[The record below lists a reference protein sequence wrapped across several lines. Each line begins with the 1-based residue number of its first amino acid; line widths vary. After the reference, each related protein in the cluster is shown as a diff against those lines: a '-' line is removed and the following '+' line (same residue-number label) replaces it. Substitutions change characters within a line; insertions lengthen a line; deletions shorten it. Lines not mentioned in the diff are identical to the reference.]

1 MHSVD
6 ILTSASEVQF
16 GRSIHSNY
24 KKIQQNNEKESI
36 QTIYQIKNVDTQR
49 AFSAFITK
57 PPKKDKKKE
66 AEEKKLKEE
75 EEERQKAIPKVM
87 SIVDALQ

>member
-1 MHSVD
+1 M
-6 ILTSASEVQF
+6 
-16 GRSIHSNY
+16 
-24 KKIQQNNEKESI
+24 
-36 QTIYQIKNVDTQR
+36 DTQR